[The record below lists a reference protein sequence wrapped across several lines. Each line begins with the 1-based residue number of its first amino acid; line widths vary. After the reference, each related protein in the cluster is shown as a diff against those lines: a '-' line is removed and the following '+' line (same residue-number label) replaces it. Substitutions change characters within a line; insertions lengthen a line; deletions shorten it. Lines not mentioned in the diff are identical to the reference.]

1 VTLLLTRHPSS
12 LTCTIGELYEDGIF
26 ICHTLEDL
34 VREVKGKPVEEWKIR
49 GETAIPEGVYKITVT
64 HSRHF
69 DRDLPLLNAV
79 PGFLGVRIH
88 SGNTDADTDGCI
100 LVGSKV
106 SEDGESLLE
115 SRKAFDE
122 LFEMIRD
129 AIDVGEEVW
138 ITVMGAI
145 SEQT

>member
-1 VTLLLTRHPSS
+1 VNLILKRHAPS
-12 LTCTIGELYEDGIF
+12 LTCTIGELFEDDVF
-26 ICHTLEDL
+26 VCFTLEDL
-34 VREVKGKPVEEWKIR
+34 VREIKGRPVEEWKVR

-64 HSRHF
+64 HSKHF

-100 LVGSKV
+100 LVGTKV
-106 SEDGESLLE
+106 AENGESLLE
-115 SRKAFDE
+115 SRDAFDE
-122 LFEMIRD
+122 LFEIIRD

-138 ITVMGAI
+138 ITVGSQP
-145 SEQT
+145 SETT